1 MGRGCSQA
9 GVVLL
14 FSMDMGGSSAQRA
27 WVDVLWWDWRHSK
40 LGVIH
45 IETLSSKPPQQ
56 LSKTLSDNS
65 QPLSKTHPHES
76 TPTLDDYLQESIPEA
91 PHDQSH
97 VDTARNT

>member
-1 MGRGCSQA
+1 MDGGCSQA
-9 GVVLL
+9 SVVLL
-14 FSMDMGGSSAQRA
+14 FSVDMGGSSAPRA
-27 WVDVLWWDWRHSK
+27 WVDVLWCLHSE

-45 IETLSSKPPQQ
+45 IETLSSKQPQQ

-65 QPLSKTHPHES
+65 EPLSKTHPHKS